1 MYFIVGALVLFILAL
16 PMTVGLV
23 TAATRSA
30 GQSVAN
36 NPQADVCVVH
46 QLYLPIIAQS
56 QSRPGSG
63 WTEVARSPIQT
74 ANGDWQAPGQWL
86 RVNWQA
92 FHYGAFSS
100 PVCRSAKDPGCVYYP
115 YEPTSGQNANWWKD
129 GFDASGWRTPGL
141 SSWNN
146 LWTQYGWTPIPEIGE
161 HVSLAESGWT
171 SGVTDLQRRS
181 FDIPPNCT
189 VTEAEGQYFS
199 DNTSSWYLNGALAGV
214 SEASSSR
221 TVPVPANL
229 FRSGSN
235 LLAVQVS
242 NDNVAPDNPI
252 GIQYILRV
260 KLSCQAPPPPNL
272 CKSQL
277 SLTKSPSP
285 TTYNVVGQT
294 ITYSYVI
301 QNTGNVTLTGPFSVS
316 DDKATVTCTQPADGA
331 LSPGETMTCSA
342 SYAITQA
349 DLNAGSV
356 TNIATASGGGVT
368 SNQATATVNAART
381 PGLLLTKSANPTTYN
396 VVGQTITYS
405 YVIQNTGN
413 VTLTGPFSVS
423 DDKATVTCT
432 QPADGAL
439 SPGETMTCSASYAIT
454 QADLNAGSVTNI
466 ATASGGGVTSNQAT
480 ATVNAARTPSLLL
493 TKSANPVTYNAVGQT
508 ITYIYVI
515 QNTGNTTLNGP
526 FSVSDNKATVTCT
539 QPVDGALSPGETMT
553 CSASYAITQADFN
566 AGSVTNIATA
576 SGGGVTSNQATA
588 TVRAVQTQNP
598 SLSLTK
604 SASPAS
610 YNAVGQVISYTL
622 VATNDGNV
630 TLTGVSISDPTV
642 GALTCTPTQPATLT
656 PGANLTCTGSYTVTQ
671 TDLDAGSIKNTA
683 KATGTPPSGT
693 PITSPPASVTV
704 PGVQNPALT
713 LDKTA
718 SLATYSS
725 VGTVINY
732 SYKLTNSGNVTLS
745 GPFTVSDDKAT
756 VTCPATSS
764 LAPGAFI
771 NCTASYSITQADLD
785 SGAVTNSAK
794 GKGSFKGNDVFS
806 NQDSETV
813 KAVQTPALSL
823 SKNANPMTYS
833 HVGQVITYTY
843 TVTNRGNVTLSGPI
857 TISDDKLG
865 AFQCS
870 TVASLAPGASVVC
883 TRNYV
888 IQAGDLG
895 NAAYLPEQQ
904 SANAT
909 YGPWLSGAN
918 STMDITLSNVAPG
931 SGVPG
936 GVYTGWCIQA
946 NIVGGL
952 YNQPAT
958 LYSSTGMNLPSDVS
972 GLSWNEINYVLNH
985 KIRGA
990 GKTDL
995 EFHQD
1000 VQTAIW
1006 LLLGETDLEWGISPE
1021 ALQMVA
1027 EANAHPDFVP
1037 VTGQTVAVIV
1047 YSDGM
1052 STADPNSIQETIL
1065 EVTLKEI
1072 TNHANATA
1080 THEGSAIVSNQAQA
1094 TIRYLP
1100 PWTPLSFAKQTMKAP
1115 ASTFRYKP
1123 QLPAGTR

>member
-381 PGLLLTKSANPTTYN
+381 PSLLLTKSANPTTYN

-413 VTLTGPFSVS
+413 TTLNGPFSVS
-423 DDKATVTCT
+423 DNKATVTCT

-439 SPGETMTCSASYAIT
+439 SPGESMTCSASYAIT

-466 ATASGGGVTSNQAT
+466 A
-480 ATVNAARTPSLLL
+480 
-493 TKSANPVTYNAVGQT
+493 
-508 ITYIYVI
+508 
-515 QNTGNTTLNGP
+515 
-526 FSVSDNKATVTCT
+526 
-539 QPVDGALSPGETMT
+539 M
-553 CSASYAITQADFN
+553 
-566 AGSVTNIATA
+566 A